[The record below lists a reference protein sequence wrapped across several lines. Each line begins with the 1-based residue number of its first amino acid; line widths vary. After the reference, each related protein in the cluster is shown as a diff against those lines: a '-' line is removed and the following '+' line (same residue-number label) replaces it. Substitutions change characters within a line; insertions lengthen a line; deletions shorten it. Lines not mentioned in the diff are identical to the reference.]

1 MSVGKRISELQFYE
15 AVHKAIKELVDDEV
29 LSSELKLIVPLMG
42 VMFASKMEHILFD
55 DNEGEN

>member
-1 MSVGKRISELQFYE
+1 MSVEKRISELQLYE

-42 VMFASKMEHILFD
+42 GMFASKMRRILFD
-55 DNEGEN
+55 DNKGDK